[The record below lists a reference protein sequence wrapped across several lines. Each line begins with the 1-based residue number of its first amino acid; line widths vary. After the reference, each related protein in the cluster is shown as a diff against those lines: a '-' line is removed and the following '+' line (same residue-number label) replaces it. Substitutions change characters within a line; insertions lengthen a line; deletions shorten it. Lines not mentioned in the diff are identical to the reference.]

1 MRTSIK
7 AAIVAFAFFA
17 VMRAASDCKTDL
29 NCKVGEVCERNTCE
43 VVHCL
48 DNFAPVCGAN
58 GKTYSNSCTA
68 RVSHVAILY
77 PAKCGPGKV
86 IHYRGR
92 IAVGPNHRLLRLGP
106 NAPTYALTGDADRL
120 ATVKDGDE
128 VCVAGTPAKTPDC
141 AECDGGAIEVVWLG
155 SCSESPQP

>member
-1 MRTSIK
+1 MRTFLS
-7 AAIVAFAFFA
+7 AAIVALAFL
-17 VMRAASDCKTDL
+17 AAPGAAAACTSDLQCRK
-29 NCKVGEVCERNTCE
+29 GEVCERGTCE
-43 VVHCL
+43 AVACL
-48 DNFAPVCGAN
+48 ANFDPVRGAD
-58 GKTYSNSCTA
+58 GKWYSNACQA
-68 RVSHVAILY
+68 RVSHVAILE
-77 PAKCGPGKV
+77 V
-86 IHYRGR
+86 IRYRGR